1 MFPLRDENPT
11 ELTPIITFLVLMA
24 NVAAWLL
31 LQGAGTEQALVQSV
45 CTYGVIPAEVTGRL
59 GGYAGV
65 DLGGGMRCAFG
76 GLGWE
81 ALFTSMFMHGG
92 WLHLIGNMWFLWI
105 FGNNIEDS
113 MGHLRFVVFYLLCG
127 LGASGAQVMAA
138 PGSPV
143 PMVGASGAIS
153 GVMGAYLLL
162 YPRVRIHTLFFF
174 FFFVRVLAIPAWFV
188 LGEWF
193 VIQMLGGFM
202 TPAEGGGGVAFWA
215 HVGGFVAGVALI
227 IPFRRKQLVNAKK
240 AHVKLDPREVPHR
253 GWY

>member
-11 ELTPIITFLVLMA
+11 ELTPIITVLVLMA

-31 LQGAGTEQALVQSV
+31 LKGAGSEQALVQSV
-45 CTYGVIPAEVTGRL
+45 CAFGVIPAEVTGRL
-59 GGYAGV
+59 GGYSGV
-65 DLGGGMRCAFG
+65 DLGGGMTCAFG

-127 LGASGAQVMAA
+127 LGASGAQVVAA

-162 YPRVRIHTLFFF
+162 YPKVRIHTLFFF
-174 FFFVRVLAIPAWFV
+174 FVFIRVLAIPAWFV

-193 VIQMLGGFM
+193 VIQLLGGFG

-215 HVGGFVAGVALI
+215 HVGGFVAGLALI
-227 IPFRRKQLVNAKK
+227 IPFRRPQLVNAKK
-240 AHVKLDPREVPHR
+240 AHVKLDPRQIPHH

>member
-31 LQGAGTEQALVQSV
+31 LQGAGSEQALMQSV

-59 GGYAGV
+59 GGYGGV
-65 DLGGGMRCAFG
+65 DLGGGMRCGFG
-76 GLGWE
+76 GLEWG

-113 MGHLRFVVFYLLCG
+113 MGHLRFVVFYVLCG
-127 LGASGAQVMAA
+127 LGASGAQVLAA

-162 YPRVRIHTLFFF
+162 YPRVRVHTLFIL
-174 FFFVRVLAIPAWFV
+174 FVIIRVVPLPAWF
-188 LGEWF
+188 LLIYWF
-193 VIQMLGGFM
+193 AIQVFSGAVS
-202 TPAEGGGGVAFWA
+202 PADGGGVAFWA
-215 HVGGFVAGVALI
+215 HVGGFVAGLALI
-227 IPFRRKQLVNAKK
+227 LPFRRRQLVEAKR
-240 AHVKLDPREVPHR
+240 AHVKLQPREIPHR
-253 GWY
+253 GWW